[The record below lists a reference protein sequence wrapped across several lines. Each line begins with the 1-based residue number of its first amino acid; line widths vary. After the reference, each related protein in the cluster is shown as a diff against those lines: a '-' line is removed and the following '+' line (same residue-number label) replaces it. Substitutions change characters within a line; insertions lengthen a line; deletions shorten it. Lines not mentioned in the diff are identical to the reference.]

1 MTAKITIT
9 GVVEQIRRVKTG
21 IDSPPFPLKWICL
34 DITTGGTGSAP
45 KGLPMPS
52 QDIHFT
58 VLINKTQYDELN
70 RELNK
75 FRVKLVGSEVL
86 IQGEITLDLSF
97 DVIQGDMG
105 IVAFEVESLEVNK
118 KREAALYTE
127 TAEAPKVMK
136 VDSIQISQEYQKLLP
151 SEQKI
156 LKAIQY
162 YEEHGSLDQEIL
174 LVKAEAGWVLCDG
187 YTRYLAAKRLGLDEV
202 SVAFQ
207 GHNAN

>member
-1 MTAKITIT
+1 MAAKITIT
-9 GVVEQIRRVKTG
+9 GVVGQIRRVKTG
-21 IDSPPFPLKWICL
+21 IDSPPFPVKWICL

-52 QDIHFT
+52 EDIQFT

-75 FRVKLVGSEVL
+75 IRVKLVGSEVL

-105 IVAFEVESLEVNK
+105 IVAFEVESLEVKK
-118 KREAALYTE
+118 KREAAHTV
-127 TAEAPKVMK
+127 EAPKIIK

-174 LVKAEAGWVLCDG
+174 LVKAEDGWVLCDG

-202 SVAFQ
+202 AVSFQ
-207 GHNAN
+207 GHNDN